1 MNICNLKIEIILET
15 QIDKNWSVWFEGLS
29 LMPIE
34 GDKTKVCG
42 EISDWAALHGII
54 ERIRDLN
61 LKFSSITVQEI

>member
-15 QIDKNWSVWFEGLS
+15 QIDENWSVWFEGLS

-42 EISDWAALHGII
+42 EIPDFAALHGII

-61 LKFSSITVQEI
+61 LKFSSITVEEK